1 MYPQT
6 LNPNKTGFENDIFS
20 QIRRESQD
28 FLYSYIAPV
37 PGYSFNQ
44 YMMIKKCY
52 LYLQNRYETDSSFL
66 GRRRLFFDII
76 TPPCEVAEKMLNV
89 DTKNIK
95 LIPVNDPKNYF
106 PVYLLEKE
114 LKVWLKRS
122 KMGKVLNQI
131 ASEAPRYGSVVL
143 EKTKKGAEVV
153 DLRRLF
159 LDPSVDYIKDSRFIT
174 TVHYM
179 SETQLRETDW
189 ENVEQA
195 IDLFKN
201 SQAPDS
207 FEDKSGNLNLIMSSP
222 LIKVYKRYG
231 EVPKSWLDG
240 GSDDKPVKALYIV
253 AGPDYLNKNSEGKV
267 VGELGVVLFKSEWN
281 KEYPFKDFHYN
292 KVKGRWLGKGV
303 VESLVDVQVRV
314 NEIKNQK
321 RVSMEVSTV
330 HLFQTKDKTITRNI
344 LTDLQSGDL
353 VYSQNGIEPIVN
365 EERNLSAFDSEETSY
380 LNQADKLTFAYE
392 AVRGEQPTA
401 TTPLGTT
408 QIAVAQASSV
418 YGFKRQNLDLMYQ
431 EFFNDFVMPQLLK
444 DLTPEHIMRFTGTT
458 QEIEKLDEAAANIY
472 ANEVII
478 KAAIGGE
485 RITPELQEQA
495 KKKAFDEYRKLG
507 SNRYLKLKENFY
519 GNVEY
524 EFDFNIDN
532 EQIDPQTIVQNI
544 QAIIP
549 FFENPAILQDPRA
562 KVVFNKLSQQLGIS
576 PAELELAEGQATQL
590 EQSGELPINQLQ
602 NGAIPETNGEL
613 RGGQQLNNPSGIPRS
628 VGKVP
633 AQSR

>member
-1 MYPQT
+1 
-6 LNPNKTGFENDIFS
+6 
-20 QIRRESQD
+20 
-28 FLYSYIAPV
+28 
-37 PGYSFNQ
+37 
-44 YMMIKKCY
+44 
-52 LYLQNRYETDSSFL
+52 
-66 GRRRLFFDII
+66 
-76 TPPCEVAEKMLNV
+76 
-89 DTKNIK
+89 
-95 LIPVNDPKNYF
+95 
-106 PVYLLEKE
+106 
-114 LKVWLKRS
+114 
-122 KMGKVLNQI
+122 
-131 ASEAPRYGSVVL
+131 
-143 EKTKKGAEVV
+143 
-153 DLRRLF
+153 
-159 LDPSVDYIKDSRFIT
+159 
-174 TVHYM
+174 
-179 SETQLRETDW
+179 
-189 ENVEQA
+189 
-195 IDLFKN
+195 
-201 SQAPDS
+201 
-207 FEDKSGNLNLIMSSP
+207 
-222 LIKVYKRYG
+222 
-231 EVPKSWLDG
+231 
-240 GSDDKPVKALYIV
+240 
-253 AGPDYLNKNSEGKV
+253 
-267 VGELGVVLFKSEWN
+267 
-281 KEYPFKDFHYN
+281 
-292 KVKGRWLGKGV
+292 
-303 VESLVDVQVRV
+303 
-314 NEIKNQK
+314 
-321 RVSMEVSTV
+321 
-330 HLFQTKDKTITRNI
+330 
-344 LTDLQSGDL
+344 
-353 VYSQNGIEPIVN
+353 
-365 EERNLSAFDSEETSY
+365 
-380 LNQADKLTFAYE
+380 
-392 AVRGEQPTA
+392 
-401 TTPLGTT
+401 
-408 QIAVAQASSV
+408 
-418 YGFKRQNLDLMYQ
+418 MYQ